1 MTTFTN
7 GHALIIGVGD
17 YQHSPRHNVPVT
29 AADAQTVAHIVRDT
43 QFCGYPAD
51 QVAVLNNGKATRAG
65 ILAALDHLA
74 QTNESDTVLFFY
86 SGHGDYDSGG
96 NYTLTTHDTQWENRR
111 VVPGTAVN
119 QAELLDKLRAI
130 PARRV
135 MLLFNACHAGE
146 ISPTLGDEA
155 LPTGSALPSQTAN
168 ALLSTGSGRIVITA
182 CRENQFSFVGSGEQ
196 TLFVQALSE
205 GLRGGGDVFNRNGY
219 ISAFDLYTHL
229 YYALGE
235 AVQREVPKRIRDHY
249 GGTQEPELTVL
260 KGVGPFAVAL
270 YRGASTLGDFP
281 ADHTP
286 AEDTAVREVPESR
299 SQRALQSIIGT
310 ATVQGNNTG
319 QNVGVNYGN
328 MSQTQQN
335 IHNNAPNQ
343 GAQGTFEG
351 PVTFNQQRQSTF
363 NQQGQQVQGN
373 QYNAN
378 RDLIQT
384 GGDYVGGDKVGGDKV
399 GGDKID
405 AQGSQGLINRP
416 SGPVSQQFG
425 DRVGGDKI
433 SGDINV
439 RDVSGSGIAIG
450 HQAQAQSQQGGDAI
464 AQAFAP
470 IYQQITARQDPDAI
484 KAVLSDHVRKIEDEA
499 RKGEQANA
507 QQIEGWLAVVGS
519 MAGDVFDVTIAA
531 LTGPQAAAA
540 TVARKVAERAR
551 QGR

>member
-1 MTTFTN
+1 
-7 GHALIIGVGD
+7 
-17 YQHSPRHNVPVT
+17 
-29 AADAQTVAHIVRDT
+29 
-43 QFCGYPAD
+43 
-51 QVAVLNNGKATRAG
+51 
-65 ILAALDHLA
+65 
-74 QTNESDTVLFFY
+74 
-86 SGHGDYDSGG
+86 
-96 NYTLTTHDTQWENRR
+96 
-111 VVPGTAVN
+111 
-119 QAELLDKLRAI
+119 
-130 PARRV
+130 
-135 MLLFNACHAGE
+135 
-146 ISPTLGDEA
+146 
-155 LPTGSALPSQTAN
+155 
-168 ALLSTGSGRIVITA
+168 
-182 CRENQFSFVGSGEQ
+182 
-196 TLFVQALSE
+196 
-205 GLRGGGDVFNRNGY
+205 
-219 ISAFDLYTHL
+219 
-229 YYALGE
+229 
-235 AVQREVPKRIRDHY
+235 
-249 GGTQEPELTVL
+249 
-260 KGVGPFAVAL
+260 
-270 YRGASTLGDFP
+270 
-281 ADHTP
+281 
-286 AEDTAVREVPESR
+286 VPESR

-399 GGDKID
+399 GGDKVGGDKVGGDKID

-470 IYQQITARQDPDAI
+470 IYQQITVRQDLDAI
-484 KAVLSDHVRKIEDEA
+484 KTVLSDHVRKIEDEA
-499 RKGEQANA
+499 RKGDAANETKLA
-507 QQIEGWLAVVGS
+507 RWLRHL
-519 MAGDVFDVTIAA
+519 AGIAEDIFDVTVAA
-531 LTGPQAAAA
+531 LTGPQVPIA
-540 TVARKVAERAR
+540 TVARKVAAKAKQERER
-551 QGR
+551 